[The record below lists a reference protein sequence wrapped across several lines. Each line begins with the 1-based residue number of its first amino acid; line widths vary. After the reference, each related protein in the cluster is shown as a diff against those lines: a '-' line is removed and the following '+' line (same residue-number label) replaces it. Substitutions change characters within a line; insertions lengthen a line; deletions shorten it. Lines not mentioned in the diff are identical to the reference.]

1 MKKIVLAVLAT
12 SMLLTTVAF
21 ASTKTTHTKNAKDS
35 TVPSVTQNN
44 VYHTNTQDAH

>member
-12 SMLLTTVAF
+12 SMLLTNVVF
-21 ASTKTTHTKNAKDS
+21 ASTKTTRTKNTKDS
-35 TVPSVTQNN
+35 IVSSVTQNN